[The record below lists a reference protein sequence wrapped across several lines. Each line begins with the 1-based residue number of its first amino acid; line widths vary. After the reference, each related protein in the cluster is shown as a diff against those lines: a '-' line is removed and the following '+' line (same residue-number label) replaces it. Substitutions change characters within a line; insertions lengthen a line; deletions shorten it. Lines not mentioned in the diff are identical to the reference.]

1 MHPGRKAAIRG
12 SFEDVCAAQIELL
25 KVIDTAK
32 WDEVEELLNRAFCG
46 FMPPRLEDFLAQ
58 IRLLD
63 LQDNPDVRWLLKKL
77 LANERNWALRQSFE
91 LSRERRPPGK
101 IRAERWE
108 YGK

>member
-1 MHPGRKAAIRG
+1 
-12 SFEDVCAAQIELL
+12 
-25 KVIDTAK
+25 
-32 WDEVEELLNRAFCG
+32 
-46 FMPPRLEDFLAQ
+46 
-58 IRLLD
+58 
-63 LQDNPDVRWLLKKL
+63 L